1 MTHPGW
7 RILRTHATNVARSRW
22 LLTYTGL
29 LALVTVLL
37 VWFGGGGGRALLSL
51 VNVVLLL
58 VPLMAV
64 VFGTLYVYNARE
76 FTELLLTQPVSRG
89 AAYLGLVGGLAVPLV
104 VAYLVGVGVPLGI
117 TAFTEPSILP
127 SLIMVLAVGALLV
140 LVFTCFAV
148 AVAVR
153 VDDRAWGLGAGLL
166 VWLVCTVV
174 YDGLILL
181 VLATFRD
188 RPLELPVLVLAMLNP
203 IDVARIELL
212 LTFDIA
218 VLLGYTGTVYERVF
232 GGNLG
237 RALALV
243 ILLICAAVPMA
254 VGLRWFQRRD
264 F

>member
-1 MTHPGW
+1 MSPGR
-7 RILRTHATNVARSRW
+7 RILLTHATNVGRSRW

-29 LALVTVLL
+29 LFLVTTLL
-37 VWFGGGGGRALLSL
+37 IWLGGGGGRALLSL
-51 VNVVLLL
+51 INVVLLL

-64 VFGTLYVYNARE
+64 VFGTLYVYHARE

-89 AAYLGLVGGLAVPLV
+89 SAYGGLVGGLALPLI
-104 VAYLVGVGVPLGI
+104 VAYLVGVGLPLGV
-117 TAFTEPSILP
+117 AAVREPAILP
-127 SLIMVLAVGALLV
+127 SLAMVLAVGALLV

-148 AVAVR
+148 ALAVR

-166 VWLVCTVV
+166 VWLGCTVV

-181 VLATFRD
+181 LLATFRD
-188 RPLELPVLVLAMLNP
+188 QPLELPVLVLAMLNP

-218 VLLGYTGTVYERVF
+218 ALLGYTGTVYERAF
-232 GGNLG
+232 GGATG
-237 RALALV
+237 RVLAMG
-243 ILLICAAVPMA
+243 ILLACASVPLL
-254 VGLRWFQRRD
+254 VGLRWFRRRD